1 MFWGPP
7 ICYHCNV
14 TFNTISCLRSSIGR
28 AVFMNTFFWHFLV
41 KILEV
46 MLEFILENKIQNTAI
61 YHFYTYLI
69 DFYLKFNYM
78 LILPDLHRFLLIVT
92 PKTMCL
98 LKNVQC
104 QRNL

>member
-1 MFWGPP
+1 ML
-7 ICYHCNV
+7 CYNLYYGYYIKKNLPFDFV
-14 TFNTISCLRSSIGR
+14 TFSVT
-28 AVFMNTFFWHFLV
+28 
-41 KILEV
+41 
-46 MLEFILENKIQNTAI
+46 
-61 YHFYTYLI
+61 
-69 DFYLKFNYM
+69 DM

>member
-1 MFWGPP
+1 
-7 ICYHCNV
+7 
-14 TFNTISCLRSSIGR
+14 
-28 AVFMNTFFWHFLV
+28 MNTFFWHFLV

-61 YHFYTYLI
+61 YH
-69 DFYLKFNYM
+69 FYLKFNYM

>member
-1 MFWGPP
+1 MPLKCSGVHPFAT
-7 ICYHCNV
+7 IAMYRAI

-61 YHFYTYLI
+61 ITFILYLI

-92 PKTMCL
+92 PKT
-98 LKNVQC
+98 
-104 QRNL
+104 